1 MLSSS
6 ICLGN
11 LILIAESLY
20 LFYPNR
26 PLTPEF
32 SSDARVPIGGIPV
45 CILKVQ
51 VYESTKQKP
60 DNNNFT
66 TTSSNS
72 LTIKAVRT
80 FCLILSRR
88 THRSD
93 NMTKFLENSLL
104 NPKTRYQL
112 LATLIGRSCLT
123 RFLYSEI

>member
-6 ICLGN
+6 ISLGN

-66 TTSSNS
+66 TSSNS

-123 RFLYSEI
+123 RFVYSEI